1 MEPGRSYYY
10 DINKKLLM
18 VIGQWPYQKPKDKLI
33 AFAFIMVL
41 AVFAFFPQTARFFIC
56 ENAQCIYETLPL
68 YMLCVATVLKIFTYQ
83 FNSRKIKD
91 LTDRLF
97 VDWEMLQTKEEHDI
111 MRKYAETG
119 RWYALI
125 YGSFVY
131 VGTVI
136 FATTALVPRILD
148 VLFPLNT
155 SRPVMLPYPA
165 YYFVDENQYFYY
177 IFCHE
182 LFTGSIGMTGLIA
195 HDTTFFVYVEHV
207 CGLFA
212 IVGFRFEH
220 VSHKRSTMEKN
231 MLNYPDA
238 VYHKNIVISIY
249 AHHKALQFAEF
260 LESTFTIS
268 FAVQL
273 LIVTVG
279 LSITLVQL
287 SIQLHNLAE
296 ALRYFLFISAQL
308 FHLFCLSFLGQKL
321 IDHSLETC
329 DKIYYSMWYT
339 IPVKEQ
345 KLLMFV
351 MRKSIEASV
360 LTAGKIYIFSLENF
374 TTIVQ
379 SSMSYFTLLS
389 SFDV

>member
-18 VIGQWPYQKPKDKLI
+18 VIGQWPYQKPKDRMI
-33 AFAFIMVL
+33 AFAFTMVL
-41 AVFAFFPQTARFFIC
+41 AVFAFFPQ
-56 ENAQCIYETLPL
+56 
-68 YMLCVATVLKIFTYQ
+68 
-83 FNSRKIKD
+83 IKD

-125 YGSFVY
+125 YCSFIY

-182 LFTGSIGMTGLIA
+182 LFTGCIGMTGLIA

-231 MLNYPDA
+231 MLNHPDA

-249 AHHKALQFAEF
+249 AHHKALQ
-260 LESTFTIS
+260 
-268 FAVQL
+268 
-273 LIVTVG
+273 
-279 LSITLVQL
+279 
-287 SIQLHNLAE
+287 
-296 ALRYFLFISAQL
+296 
-308 FHLFCLSFLGQKL
+308 
-321 IDHSLETC
+321 
-329 DKIYYSMWYT
+329 
-339 IPVKEQ
+339 
-345 KLLMFV
+345 
-351 MRKSIEASV
+351 
-360 LTAGKIYIFSLENF
+360 
-374 TTIVQ
+374 
-379 SSMSYFTLLS
+379 
-389 SFDV
+389 